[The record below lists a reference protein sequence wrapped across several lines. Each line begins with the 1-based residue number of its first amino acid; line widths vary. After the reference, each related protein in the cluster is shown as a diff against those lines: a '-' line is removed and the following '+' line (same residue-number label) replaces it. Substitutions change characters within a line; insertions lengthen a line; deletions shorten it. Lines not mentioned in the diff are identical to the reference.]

1 VFGGAAAL
9 VVALAGALGLVLE
22 RLLLGPAV
30 TELAADYAALPLRA
44 GAGSMVAVIAGL
56 AVVAVVSSAW
66 VGRRVAREPVV
77 AGLRA
82 E

>member
-1 VFGGAAAL
+1 M
-9 VVALAGALGLVLE
+9 LAGVLGLALE

-30 TELAADYAALPLRA
+30 TALAADYAALPLSA
-44 GAGSMVAVIAGL
+44 GAGSMAAVIAGL